1 MDCVR
6 GKVEPRSFPEEFRRG
21 LLARRLRQPTA
32 MAKSRKRNA
41 GVSAVASDAGN
52 PQYAR
57 ATVVGA
63 PDPERIAERAYQKYI
78 ERGGSDGRDLED
90 WLEAERELARTG

>member
-1 MDCVR
+1 MFEV
-6 GKVEPRSFPEEFRRG
+6 KSNLG
-21 LLARRLRQPTA
+21 LCRKNPSPACGTSVAPITP

-41 GVSAVASDAGN
+41 GTSAVASDAGN

-57 ATVVGA
+57 ATRVAG

-78 ERGGSDGRDLED
+78 ERGGSDGRDLDD
-90 WLEAERELARTG
+90 WLEAERELARTR